1 MLPMERKNEIL
12 SKLMLDGKVVVS
24 DLSELFHVTEETIR
38 RDLDK
43 LEKEGLAKKT
53 YGGAVRN
60 ESLNVELPYTIRKQ
74 TNVESKKYI
83 ASQISS
89 MIQDGDCI
97 MLDASTTALYTAKGI
112 YNKNNI
118 TLITNSVEMLLD
130 IPPKNDWKVISTGGV
145 IAPNSL
151 SFTGPQAEKMVTSYH
166 VDLAVISCKG
176 VDMQKGLT
184 DTTETNAEIKKA
196 FLQSAKKIVL
206 GADSSKFDKISFVR
220 FADFADIDAIVTDH
234 APSEEWKSY
243 LSKNN
248 VELYY

>member
-12 SKLMLDGKVVVS
+12 AKLMLDGKVVVS

-112 YNKNNI
+112 YNKSNI
-118 TLITNSVEMLLD
+118 TLITNSIEMLLD
-130 IPPKNDWKVISTGGV
+130 IPPKNDWKVISTGGI

-184 DTTETNAEIKKA
+184 DTTDANAEVKKA
-196 FLQSAKKIVL
+196 FLQSARKIVL

-220 FADFADIDAIVTDH
+220 FADFADIDAIVTDEE
-234 APSEEWKSY
+234 PSDEWKSY
-243 LSKNN
+243 LSKKN

>member
-60 ESLNVELPYTIRKQ
+60 DSLNVELPYTVRKQ

-83 ASQISS
+83 AALISQ
-89 MIQDGDCI
+89 MIEDGDCI
-97 MLDASTTALYTAKGI
+97 LLDASTTALYTV
-112 YNKNNI
+112 KNIFHKSNI

-130 IPPKNDWKVISTGGV
+130 IPPKNNWKVISTGGA

-151 SFTGPQAEKMVTSYH
+151 SFTGHQAEKMVEAYH
-166 VDLAVISCKG
+166 VDLAVLSCKG
-176 VDMQKGLT
+176 LDQQKGLT
-184 DTTETNAEIKKA
+184 DTSEANADIKRA
-196 FLQSAKKIVL
+196 FLRSAKRVVL

-220 FADFADIDAIVTDH
+220 FADITEIDAIVTER
-234 APSEEWKSY
+234 APSEEWRSY
-243 LSKNN
+243 LSSHN
-248 VELYY
+248 VALYY